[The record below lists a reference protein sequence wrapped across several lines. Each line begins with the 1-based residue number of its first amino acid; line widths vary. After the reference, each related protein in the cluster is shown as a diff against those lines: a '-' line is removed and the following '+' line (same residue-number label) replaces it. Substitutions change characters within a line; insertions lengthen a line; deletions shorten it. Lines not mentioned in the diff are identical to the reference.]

1 VNMTIDIRDKTH
13 ISHRDVM
20 ALSFIKKQDTYVF
33 RKYYKQGL
41 RSQIIEIL
49 DSSDAIKQEKGE
61 IIYGIRFYPRARPLK
76 ILRIFKAQ
84 FESIENVFE
93 EIKKYKTLEDYL
105 PPDAYSKSCEFVV
118 DYIREGRR
126 DFILCGLQEFIEGK
140 VLNPWDL
147 FYKNHLINLVR
158 SMQDQGHNPLRMTTA
173 QLIQRVKKQASKFID
188 SLKRMILE
196 ANYVPDLAGIGN
208 LILTACGNIKLVDI
222 NNISRVSLE
231 PDIGLDDR
239 NYPVCDKS
247 IEAVSIMEQKLL
259 DRAID
264 KTETIYKI
272 FLDPERIKRVKALE
286 EKFHHSS
293 KFRELYPK

>member
-1 VNMTIDIRDKTH
+1 MTEDIRDKSH
-13 ISHRDVM
+13 ISHQDVM
-20 ALSFIKKQDTYVF
+20 GLNFIKKQDTYVF

-49 DSSDAIKQEKGE
+49 NSSDAIKQDKGE
-61 IIYGIRFYPRARPLK
+61 IINGIRFFPRARPLN
-76 ILRIFKAQ
+76 ILRIFRAQ
-84 FESIENVFE
+84 FESMENVFE
-93 EIKKYKTLEDYL
+93 EVKKYKILEDYL

-118 DYIREGRR
+118 DYIREGKR
-126 DFILCGLQEFIEGK
+126 DFILCGLQEYIEGK

-147 FYKNHLINLVR
+147 FHKNHLINLVR
-158 SMQDQGHNPLRMTTA
+158 SMRDQGHNPLKMTTE

-222 NNISRVSLE
+222 NNISRVSWG
-231 PDIGLDDR
+231 PDIGLDDKG
-239 NYPVCDKS
+239 YPVCDKS

-264 KTETIYKI
+264 ETETIYKI

-286 EKFHHSS
+286 AKFHHTSR
-293 KFRELYPK
+293 FRELYPK

>member
-1 VNMTIDIRDKTH
+1 MGLN
-13 ISHRDVM
+13 
-20 ALSFIKKQDTYVF
+20 FIKKHDTYVF

-49 DSSDAIKQEKGE
+49 DSADAIKQDKGK
-61 IIYGIRFYPRARPLK
+61 IINGIRFYPRARPLN
-76 ILRIFKAQ
+76 ILRIFRAQ

-105 PPDAYSKSCEFVV
+105 PPDAYSKSYEFVV
-118 DYIREGRR
+118 DYIREGKR
-126 DFILCGLQEFIEGK
+126 DFILCGLQEYIEGK

-158 SMQDQGHNPLRMTTA
+158 SMQDQGHNPLRMTPG

-231 PDIGLDDR
+231 PDIGLDDK

-247 IEAVSIMEQKLL
+247 IEAVSIMERKLL

-272 FLDPERIKRVKALE
+272 FLDPERMKRVKVLE
-286 EKFHHSS
+286 ETFHYSS

>member
-1 VNMTIDIRDKTH
+1 
-13 ISHRDVM
+13 
-20 ALSFIKKQDTYVF
+20 
-33 RKYYKQGL
+33 
-41 RSQIIEIL
+41 
-49 DSSDAIKQEKGE
+49 
-61 IIYGIRFYPRARPLK
+61 
-76 ILRIFKAQ
+76 
-84 FESIENVFE
+84 
-93 EIKKYKTLEDYL
+93 
-105 PPDAYSKSCEFVV
+105 
-118 DYIREGRR
+118 
-126 DFILCGLQEFIEGK
+126 
-140 VLNPWDL
+140 
-147 FYKNHLINLVR
+147 
-158 SMQDQGHNPLRMTTA
+158 MQDQGHNPLRMTTA

-272 FLDPERIKRVKALE
+272 FLDPERIKKVKVLE
-286 EKFHHSS
+286 EKFHHTSI
-293 KFRELYPK
+293 FGELYPK

>member
-1 VNMTIDIRDKTH
+1 MTIDIRDKSH
-13 ISHRDVM
+13 ISHQDVM
-20 ALSFIKKQDTYVF
+20 GLNFIKKQDTYVF

-49 DSSDAIKQEKGE
+49 DSSDAIKQDKGE
-61 IIYGIRFYPRARPLK
+61 IINGIRFFPRARPLN
-76 ILRIFKAQ
+76 ILRIFRAQ
-84 FESIENVFE
+84 FESMENVFQE
-93 EIKKYKTLEDYL
+93 VKKYKTLEDYL
-105 PPDAYSKSCEFVV
+105 PPDTYSKSCEFVV
-118 DYIREGRR
+118 DYIREGKR
-126 DFILCGLQEFIEGK
+126 DFILCGLQEYIEGK

-147 FYKNHLINLVR
+147 FHKNHLINLVR
-158 SMQDQGHNPLRMTTA
+158 SMRDQGHNPLKMTTE

-208 LILTACGNIKLVDI
+208 LILTACGDIKLVDI
-222 NNISRVSLE
+222 NNISRVSWG
-231 PDIGLDDR
+231 PDIGLDDKG
-239 NYPVCDKS
+239 YPVCDKS

-264 KTETIYKI
+264 ETETIYKI
-272 FLDPERIKRVKALE
+272 FLDPERIKRVRALE
-286 EKFHHSS
+286 VKFHHTS

>member
-1 VNMTIDIRDKTH
+1 MTIDIRDKTH

-20 ALSFIKKQDTYVF
+20 GLSFIKKQDTYVF

-49 DSSDAIKQEKGE
+49 DSNDAIKQNKGE
-61 IIYGIRFYPRARPLK
+61 IINGIRFFPRARPLN
-76 ILRIFKAQ
+76 ILRIFRAQ

-93 EIKKYKTLEDYL
+93 EINKYKTLEDYL

-118 DYIREGRR
+118 DYIREGKR
-126 DFILCGLQEFIEGK
+126 DFILCGLQEYIEGK

-158 SMQDQGHNPLRMTTA
+158 SMQDQGHNPLKMTTE
-173 QLIQRVKKQASKFID
+173 QLIQKVKKQAGKFID
-188 SLKRMILE
+188 SLKRMILD
-196 ANYVPDLAGIGN
+196 AKYVPDLAGIGN
-208 LILTACGNIKLVDI
+208 LMLTACGNIKLVDI

-231 PDIGLDDR
+231 PDIGLDDKG
-239 NYPVCDKS
+239 YPVCDKS

-272 FLDPERIKRVKALE
+272 FLDPERIKRVKVLE

-293 KFRELYPK
+293 KFREFYPK

>member
-1 VNMTIDIRDKTH
+1 MTIDIRDKSH
-13 ISHRDVM
+13 ISHQDVM
-20 ALSFIKKQDTYVF
+20 GLNFIKKQDTYVF

-49 DSSDAIKQEKGE
+49 DSSDAIKQDKGE
-61 IIYGIRFYPRARPLK
+61 IINGIRFYPRARPLN
-76 ILRIFKAQ
+76 ILRIFRAQ

-118 DYIREGRR
+118 DYIREGKR
-126 DFILCGLQEFIEGK
+126 DFILCGLQEYIEGK

-158 SMQDQGHNPLRMTTA
+158 SMQDQGHNPLKMTTE
-173 QLIQRVKKQASKFID
+173 QLIQKVKKQASKFID

-222 NNISRVSLE
+222 NNISKVSWE
-231 PDIGLDDR
+231 PDIGLDDKG
-239 NYPVCDKS
+239 YPVCDKS

-293 KFRELYPK
+293 KFGELYPK

>member
-1 VNMTIDIRDKTH
+1 MTEDIRDKSH
-13 ISHRDVM
+13 ISHQDVM
-20 ALSFIKKQDTYVF
+20 GLNFIKKQDTYVF

-49 DSSDAIKQEKGE
+49 NSSDAIKQDKGE
-61 IIYGIRFYPRARPLK
+61 IINGIRFFPRARPLN
-76 ILRIFKAQ
+76 ILRIFRAQ
-84 FESIENVFE
+84 FESMENVFE
-93 EIKKYKTLEDYL
+93 EVKKYKILEDYL

-118 DYIREGRR
+118 DYIREGKR
-126 DFILCGLQEFIEGK
+126 DFILCGLQEYIEGK

-147 FYKNHLINLVR
+147 FHKNHLINLVR
-158 SMQDQGHNPLRMTTA
+158 SMRDQGHNPLKMTTE

-222 NNISRVSLE
+222 NNISRVSWG
-231 PDIGLDDR
+231 PDIDLDDKG
-239 NYPVCDKS
+239 YPVCDKS

-264 KTETIYKI
+264 ETETIYKI
-272 FLDPERIKRVKALE
+272 FLDPERKKRVKDLE
-286 EKFHHSS
+286 EKFHHTS

>member
-1 VNMTIDIRDKTH
+1 MTIDIRDKTH
-13 ISHRDVM
+13 ISHKDVM
-20 ALSFIKKQDTYVF
+20 GLSFIKKQDTYVF

-49 DSSDAIKQEKGE
+49 DSQDAAKQDNGE
-61 IIYGIRFYPRARPLK
+61 IVNGIRFYPRARPLN
-76 ILRIFKAQ
+76 ILRIFKTQ

-93 EIKKYKTLEDYL
+93 EIKKYKTLEYYL
-105 PPDAYSKSCEFVV
+105 SPDVYSKSCEFVV
-118 DYIREGRR
+118 DYIRGGKR
-126 DFILCGLQEFIEGK
+126 DFVLCGLQEYIEGK

-158 SMQDQGHNPLRMTTA
+158 SMQDQGHNPLNMTA
-173 QLIQRVKKQASKFID
+173 EQLIQKVKKQAGKLID
-188 SLKRMILE
+188 GLKRMILK

-222 NNISRVSLE
+222 NNISRVSWE
-231 PDIGLDDR
+231 PGIGLDDKD
-239 NYPVCDKS
+239 YPVCDKS

-272 FLDPERIKRVKALE
+272 FLDTERIKRVKALE
-286 EKFHHSS
+286 ENFHHSS
-293 KFRELYPK
+293 RFGELYPK